1 MYSTYHAAN
10 LHELSEFLA
19 EAEIEG
25 GGFYLVERSKKVFSH
40 DFERGFVR
48 TTGTIFA
55 PLVLKTVFVFESYL
69 KGRRS
74 SFAILNNCP
83 RRGQGEGAEV
93 GFTQNTKVG
102 PNALVSITIAP
113 YVILR
118 PPVDPI
124 RQHMTSSHW

>member
-1 MYSTYHAAN
+1 M
-10 LHELSEFLA
+10 
-19 EAEIEG
+19 
-25 GGFYLVERSKKVFSH
+25 FSH

-48 TTGTIFA
+48 TTGTILA

-74 SFAILNNCP
+74 SFAILNNSP
-83 RRGQGEGAEV
+83 RRGQGEGTEV
-93 GFTQNTKVG
+93 GFTQNTEVG

-118 PPVDPI
+118 PPVTAARRSDPATYDVQPLV
-124 RQHMTSSHW
+124 RSQTYAQAESTVQCMRHNG